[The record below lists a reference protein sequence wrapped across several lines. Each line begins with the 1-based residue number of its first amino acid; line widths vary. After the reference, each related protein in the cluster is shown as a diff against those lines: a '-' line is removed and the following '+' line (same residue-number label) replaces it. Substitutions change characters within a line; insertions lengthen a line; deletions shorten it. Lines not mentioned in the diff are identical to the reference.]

1 MQGALCSKPS
11 TGGSS
16 EGPANTGPG
25 VVVYACNLSTGERKQ
40 EEQEFM
46 TSPGLQNEFEGSRH
60 HQSKTT
66 FQKETSTQ
74 CNSFRTGKVMRVY
87 QVCIK
92 KRGMKGGD

>member
-1 MQGALCSKPS
+1 MQEALCSKPS

-46 TSPGLQNEFEGSRH
+46 TSPGLQNEFEAAG
-60 HQSKTT
+60 TT
-66 FQKETSTQ
+66 
-74 CNSFRTGKVMRVY
+74 KVRPHFK
-87 QVCIK
+87 K
-92 KRGMKGGD
+92 KRVHKVTVSALVK